1 MRLCHPDDMAYRP
14 YPNRDRAL
22 KQLARKERVEVRHWI
37 TPAGAIAEE
46 YDFPG
51 QSFDALAARM
61 PAPREG
67 TYVLSTRRP
76 GTVSGPA

>member
-1 MRLCHPDDMAYRP
+1 MAYRP

-22 KQLARKERVEVRHWI
+22 KQLARKQRVEARRWI
-37 TPAGAIAEE
+37 TPTGAIAEE

-51 QSFDALAARM
+51 QSFGALAARM

-67 TYVLSTRRP
+67 IYVLSTRRP
-76 GTVSGPA
+76 GIVSGPS

>member
-1 MRLCHPDDMAYRP
+1 MAHRP

-22 KQLARKERVEVRHWI
+22 KQLARKERVVCRRYV
-37 TPAGAIAEE
+37 TPAGWLAEE

-61 PAPREG
+61 PSPREG
-67 TYVLSTRRP
+67 LYVISTR
-76 GTVSGPA
+76 